1 MIKRIVS
8 GGQTGVDRAALDVA
22 IKLGIAHG
30 GWIPRGR
37 LTENGPLPKKYHLK
51 ETSSSRYAVR
61 TEKNVVDTDGTLIL
75 SHGELTG
82 GTEYTRKMAIRHGR
96 PWLHIDLVQTAAF
109 HAATAINHWI
119 QEKRIEILNVA
130 GARTSEDPAIYSD
143 TLKILESVYYLGLV
157 EDNMTGDDKTKNPRQ
172 LQSKQTQKKPQSV
185 AEAVEDLISKLTLKD
200 KAKVANL
207 AQSELPGLQLS
218 LGAYIMDYF
227 GLPFGNQELV
237 KSCRSVSNENLQH
250 AEDAATVIIN
260 ALWQKL
266 QQTHKLR
273 TIK

>member
-51 ETSSSRYAVR
+51 ETSSSRYSVR

-75 SHGELTG
+75 SHGELID
-82 GTEYTRKMAIRHGR
+82 GTEYTRKMAIRHSR

-109 HAATAINHWI
+109 HAATTITHWI
-119 QEKRIEILNVA
+119 REKKIEILNVA
-130 GARTSEDPAIYSD
+130 GARASEDPAIYSD
-143 TLKILESVYYLGLV
+143 TLSILESVYYLGLV
-157 EDNMTGDDKTKNPRQ
+157 ENNMTGGDKVINPLKLQ
-172 LQSKQTQKKPQSV
+172 LKQPQKKPQSV
-185 AEAVEDLISKLTLKD
+185 AEAVEGLISKLPLKD
-200 KAKVANL
+200 KTRVANL
-207 AQSELPGLQLS
+207 SRNELPGLHLS
-218 LGAYIMDYF
+218 LGTYIMDHF
-227 GLPFGNQELV
+227 GLLSGNRELV
-237 KSCRSVSNENLQH
+237 KSCRSASKEKLRH
-250 AEDAATVIIN
+250 EEDAVTVIIN

-273 TIK
+273 VIK

>member
-82 GTEYTRKMAIRHGR
+82 GTEYTREMAIRHGR

-227 GLPFGNQELV
+227 CLPFGNQELV

-273 TIK
+273 TIN